1 MEVGL
6 VGIAIWDWLDAF
18 AASTK
23 EIPSLTVL
31 DTIVF

>member
-1 MEVGL
+1 M
-6 VGIAIWDWLDAF
+6 GIAISDWLDAF
-18 AASTK
+18 AASAK